1 MQARTHLP
9 TLTKTI
15 WEPRLFSSVEY
26 GVPNTYTPK
35 PLNLRIPQ
43 MPTNSHHTAI
53 QVFLILKHHFEQD
66 QGLSDITTFT
76 KLLGDAGCFPDRDGL
91 ENFLAAFVNSVFRVN
106 LDPNDF
112 ADADLGTLATAIAT
126 AEGGQ

>member
-1 MQARTHLP
+1 
-9 TLTKTI
+9 
-15 WEPRLFSSVEY
+15 
-26 GVPNTYTPK
+26 
-35 PLNLRIPQ
+35 

-76 KLLGDAGCFPDRDGL
+76 KLVGDAGCFPDKDGL
-91 ENFLAAFVNSVFRVN
+91 ENFLAAFVNPVFRVN